1 MGNMTP
7 SERPV
12 PPRPAFISMP
22 AAVACAI
29 RHGNSLSDIN
39 LCRWADT
46 YATTPERIKDAWEA
60 ELSRRSQI
68 PDNQYE
74 VDGK

>member
-12 PPRPAFISMP
+12 PPRPAFVSMP

-29 RHGNSLSDIN
+29 RHGNTLADIS

-60 ELSRRSQI
+60 EMTRRSQE
-68 PDNQYE
+68 PSNSYE

>member
-7 SERPV
+7 SERPQ
-12 PPRPAFISMP
+12 PARPAFISMP
-22 AAVACAI
+22 AAVKAAI
-29 RHGNSLSDIN
+29 QFGNSLSDIN

-60 ELSRRSQI
+60 EVTRRSQE
-68 PDNQYE
+68 PSNSFDVE
-74 VDGK
+74 GK

>member
-1 MGNMTP
+1 VGNLTEA
-7 SERPV
+7 ERPQ
-12 PPRPAFISMP
+12 PRRPAFVSMP

-29 RHGNSLSDIN
+29 HHGNTLSDIN

-60 ELSRRSQI
+60 ELTRRSQE
-68 PDNQYE
+68 PSNSFDVE
-74 VDGK
+74 GK